1 MKRWQALLL
10 KHINVTQKWCW
21 TADNRLHG
29 SHGHSQENSYSAQRH
44 SGSNKPNALN
54 KLNAHVY
61 TWNLKNYNRLS
72 TDVKTYGRVGVT
84 TFSEGFSFSVF
95 WWIFMHHFAHFQ
107 LVCMVCV
114 EREAP
119 LLSLNNLVSYCSCW
133 ANTHIHASLCGPLS
147 CLLRSW
153 CERQSVKSQFSSV

>member
-54 KLNAHVY
+54 KLNAHVH
-61 TWNLKNYNRLS
+61 TWNLKNYNRLR
-72 TDVKTYGRVGVT
+72 TDVKNIWQSRSDNIQWGFFIFCILVT
-84 TFSEGFSFSVF
+84 FYASLCTFSACLYGV
-95 WWIFMHHFAHFQ
+95 
-107 LVCMVCV
+107 
-114 EREAP
+114 RRGKAP